1 MIFFKAIRLKP
12 EGIIRIR
19 PDNPVTFGGGTKKQW
34 KQQSQTLKV
43 IRDKVEKG
51 FFATCI

>member
-12 EGIIRIR
+12 EGIIRIP
-19 PDNPVTFGGGTKKQW
+19 PDNPVPFGGGTKKQW

-51 FFATCI
+51 FFATCL